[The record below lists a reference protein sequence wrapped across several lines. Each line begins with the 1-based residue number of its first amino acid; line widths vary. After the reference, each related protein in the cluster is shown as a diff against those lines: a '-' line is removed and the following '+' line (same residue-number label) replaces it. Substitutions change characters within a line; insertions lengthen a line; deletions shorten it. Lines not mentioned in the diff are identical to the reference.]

1 VARPRLSLVIP
12 TRDTRALTLR
22 CLEKLAPLAA
32 EGAELVVVDDASR
45 DGTAE
50 AVRALYPRA
59 VVPVNAEARGFGG
72 AANRGLAEAQGD
84 ILLLLNSD
92 TEVDPATVPL
102 ALEAFDRDPR
112 LGAAG
117 AELRNADGT
126 SQWSAGAAP
135 TRSWLFGM
143 ASGLPALLGAFPGY
157 RRFRPTGSAQR
168 ARVDWVSGAAV
179 AIRRQAWAEVGP
191 FDDTYGFYAQD
202 LDFCLRLRDAGW
214 GVRVVPGWVV
224 THLGGATIAA
234 HEGAAG
240 GRHPGLLWTDLL
252 RWGEN
257 RHGAAWAKS
266 AARLMRMGAALRL
279 GGRAML
285 SPFVPRPRRAA
296 FAAGTEAFRRA
307 RTALCGWSPREPAR
321 DADGLGYASSGTGR
335 RR

>member
-12 TRDTRALTLR
+12 TRDTRVVTLR

-32 EGAELVVVDDASR
+32 DGAELVVVDDGSR

-50 AVRALYPRA
+50 AVRERHPRA
-59 VVPVNAEARGFGG
+59 VVLVNAEGRGFGT
-72 AANRGLAEAQGD
+72 AANRGLAEARGD

-102 ALEAFDRDPR
+102 VVEAFERDPR

-135 TRSWLFGM
+135 TRPWLLGLT
-143 ASGLPALLGAFPGY
+143 SGIPALLGAIPGY
-157 RRFRPTGSAQR
+157 RLLRPTGSAAR
-168 ARVDWVSGAAV
+168 ARVDWVSGAAMAV
-179 AIRRQAWAEVGP
+179 RREAWAQVGP
-191 FDDTYGFYAQD
+191 FDESYGFYGQD
-202 LDFCLRLRDAGW
+202 LDFCLRLRDAGFE
-214 GVRVVPGWVV
+214 VRVVRGWIV

-234 HEGAAG
+234 REGAVG

-252 RWGEN
+252 RWGER

-266 AARLMRMGAALRL
+266 AARLMRVGAALRL
-279 GGRAML
+279 GGRAL
-285 SPFVPRPRRAA
+285 LAPLVPRSRRAA
-296 FAAGTEAFRRA
+296 FAGETDAHRRA
-307 RTALCGWSPREPAR
+307 RAALRAWSPRDSAHPAE
-321 DADGLGYASSGTGR
+321 GLGYASPGTGPR
-335 RR
+335 R